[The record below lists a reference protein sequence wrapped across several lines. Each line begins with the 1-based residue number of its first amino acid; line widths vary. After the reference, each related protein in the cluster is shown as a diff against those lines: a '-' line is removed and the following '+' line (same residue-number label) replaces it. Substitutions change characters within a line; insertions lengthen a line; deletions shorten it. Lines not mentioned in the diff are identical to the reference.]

1 MVNELY
7 SNMGFI
13 SHPFS
18 RYSAEEEE
26 AYLKEI
32 FNKPN
37 YFSALY
43 GDIKDGNS
51 RFIYGERGIGK
62 TALVYSLKDEL
73 ETNQYFVVN
82 TDSYDGIALVNNNVD
97 LIKEVLQRSVTL
109 YSIGLEKNR
118 HLLKNLNKHEKE
130 KLSFFIEYFFTSL
143 STSEYREIYNK
154 ATRYKTKN
162 FFKNIFNTFLLKPTN
177 IAISGL
183 SDIASTTISKSL
195 GLPTSSADE
204 IYRSYIPEIQTV
216 KVTSIQKDLSIF
228 KYEDLK
234 RMLKDFFQIVKNS
247 GFKNSVIFFDKID
260 EFSRLQGNVNK
271 ISDFIQGLVVDTDLL
286 QMKGVSFVF
295 LIWNKV
301 KGELNASGG
310 RYDKFKPQDINWTKE
325 QLREIL
331 NKRVSHFS
339 NGRVFIDSLFEDVSQ
354 INDLVELSNKS
365 PRHLIVLFSRIYD
378 EQSKENTNV
387 TVFSNESVSRG
398 IETFIRYFDYH
409 SLHPGKP
416 HTQNYIKKV
425 VNRILRMGKI
435 QFEVKDI
442 VSEFK
447 VSSEKANTYIQ
458 AMKNYALIKD
468 IDRING
474 KFKRYEVS
482 DPKLIYAIKHNI
494 LKINED

>member
-7 SNMGFI
+7 INMGFI

-26 AYLKEI
+26 DYLKKI

-37 YFSALY
+37 YFSSLY

-62 TALVYSLKDEL
+62 TALVLSLKNEL
-73 ETNQYFVVN
+73 EANQYFVVN
-82 TDSYDGIALVNNNVD
+82 MDSYDGIALLNNNAD
-97 LIKEVLQRSVTL
+97 LIKEVLRRSVTL
-109 YSIGLEKNR
+109 YSIGLEKNK
-118 HLLKNLNKHEKE
+118 HLLKNLNNQEKE

-143 STSEYREIYNK
+143 STSEYEDIYNK

-162 FFKNIFNTFLLKPTN
+162 FLKNIFNTFLLKPTN

-195 GLPTSSADE
+195 GLPTSSAGE
-204 IYRSYIPEIQTV
+204 IYRSYVPEIQTI
-216 KVTSIQKDLSIF
+216 KVTMHKKDLSIF

-234 RMLKDFFQIVKNS
+234 RMLKDFFQLVKNS
-247 GFKNSVIFFDKID
+247 GFNNSIIFFDKID
-260 EFSRLQGNVNK
+260 EFPKLQGNVSK
-271 ISDFIQGLVVDTDLL
+271 ISDFIQGLAVDTDLL
-286 QMKGVSFVF
+286 QMKGISFVF

-301 KGELNASGG
+301 KGDLNASGG

-331 NKRVSHFS
+331 DKRISHFS
-339 NGRVFIDSLFEDVSQ
+339 SGKIIADSLFEDAAQ
-354 INDLVELSNKS
+354 IDRLLELSNKS

-387 TVFSNESVSRG
+387 SVFSNESVSRG
-398 IETFIRYFDYH
+398 IETFIRNFDYH

-425 VNRILRMGKI
+425 VNRILRMGKV
-435 QFEVKDI
+435 QFEVKDL

-447 VSSEKANTYIQ
+447 VSSEKSNTYIQ
-458 AMKNYALIKD
+458 AMKDYALIKD
-468 IDRING
+468 IDGING
-474 KFKRYEVS
+474 KFKRYEVI
-482 DPKLIYAIKHNI
+482 DPKLIYAIENNI
-494 LKINED
+494 LKVNED

>member
-1 MVNELY
+1 
-7 SNMGFI
+7 
-13 SHPFS
+13 
-18 RYSAEEEE
+18 
-26 AYLKEI
+26 
-32 FNKPN
+32 
-37 YFSALY
+37 
-43 GDIKDGNS
+43 
-51 RFIYGERGIGK
+51 
-62 TALVYSLKDEL
+62 
-73 ETNQYFVVN
+73 
-82 TDSYDGIALVNNNVD
+82 
-97 LIKEVLQRSVTL
+97 
-109 YSIGLEKNR
+109 
-118 HLLKNLNKHEKE
+118 
-130 KLSFFIEYFFTSL
+130 
-143 STSEYREIYNK
+143 
-154 ATRYKTKN
+154 YKTKN